1 MQQIQTLPFLI
12 LTIWNRCVCKNY
24 TPKVQYWQFCP
35 TLSKQSLADFCRSK
49 NKNKNKTKMFGN
61 FFSLGFWKN
70 YNDTTSGTFVMV
82 RPVLMQNTRQCG
94 RTIIW
99 HRFHVGNA
107 PSKIHLI
114 FLVSSTFNK
123 YACAQMVYNFGCS
136 KILQRRPVE
145 AVFIIL
151 QKKIF
156 ITRNH

>member
-1 MQQIQTLPFLI
+1 MRQIIQTLPFLI
-12 LTIWNRCVCKNY
+12 LTIFNICVCKNY

-49 NKNKNKTKMFGN
+49 NKNKTKMFGN
-61 FFSLGFWKN
+61 FFSLGFWKIIMTPLPAHLSWG
-70 YNDTTSGTFVMV
+70 DPFWCKTLDSVVEQSSGIDFMLETLRRKF
-82 RPVLMQNTRQCG
+82 
-94 RTIIW
+94 I
-99 HRFHVGNA
+99 
-107 PSKIHLI
+107 
-114 FLVSSTFNK
+114 LVSSTFNK

-136 KILQRRPVE
+136 KILQRRPME

>member
-1 MQQIQTLPFLI
+1 MGNVKRNSSFFCVYIYKFYKVPSLCDKLFKHFLSLI
-12 LTIWNRCVCKNY
+12 LTIFNRCVCKNY

-35 TLSKQSLADFCRSK
+35 TLSEQSLADFCRSK

-70 YNDTTSGTFVMV
+70 NNDTTSGTFVMV

-107 PSKIHLI
+107 PSKIHL
-114 FLVSSTFNK
+114 S
-123 YACAQMVYNFGCS
+123 
-136 KILQRRPVE
+136 
-145 AVFIIL
+145 
-151 QKKIF
+151 
-156 ITRNH
+156 

>member
-12 LTIWNRCVCKNY
+12 LTIFNRCVCQKSNIDSFVL
-24 TPKVQYWQFCP
+24 PWANNHLQIF
-35 TLSKQSLADFCRSK
+35 AEA
-49 NKNKNKTKMFGN
+49 KTKTKQKCSGISFLSVFEKIIMTPLPAHLSWGDP
-61 FFSLGFWKN
+61 FWCKTL
-70 YNDTTSGTFVMV
+70 DSVVEQSSGIDFMLETLRRKFI
-82 RPVLMQNTRQCG
+82 L
-94 RTIIW
+94 
-99 HRFHVGNA
+99 VG
-107 PSKIHLI
+107 
-114 FLVSSTFNK
+114 STFNK